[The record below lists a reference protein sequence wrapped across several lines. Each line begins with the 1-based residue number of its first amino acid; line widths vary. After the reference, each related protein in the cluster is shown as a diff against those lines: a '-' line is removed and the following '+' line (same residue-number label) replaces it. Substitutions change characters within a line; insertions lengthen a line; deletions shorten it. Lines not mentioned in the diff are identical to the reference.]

1 MPHKMRNSAGIII
14 KPAGLRT
21 FEESTDLYRK
31 HTAIVASAAARV
43 MDLVMPI
50 VVPAE
55 TIEYVAL
62 CEVGRINF
70 EWSAWERAKYEFW
83 REYAQCGPIPNL
95 KFPEP
100 PDQGEG
106 HSGCWRM
113 WALLIQHQVEG
124 HHDGFYSYQ
133 TQNIKDC
140 VAQILKDER
149 HKKHPASCP
158 CKVPNNPWDY
168 SEQVEAL
175 EPLGVKHHERC
186 RCAPGRGQC
195 HQKNA
200 IATAAVTLSI

>member
-1 MPHKMRNSAGIII
+1 MRNSAGIII

-31 HTAIVASAAARV
+31 HTAIVAAAAARV

-50 VVPAE
+50 VAPAE

-62 CEVGRINF
+62 CGVGRIKF
-70 EWSAWERAKYEFW
+70 EWSAWERAEYECW
-83 REYAQCGPIPNL
+83 REYSQCGKIPNL

-100 PDQGEG
+100 PDQALGG
-106 HSGCWRM
+106 PGCWRM
-113 WALLIQHQVEG
+113 WALLIQNQVEG
-124 HHDGFYSYQ
+124 YRDLSYNYQ

-140 VAQILKDER
+140 VAQILKDEN
-149 HKKHPASCP
+149 HKKHPLCCP
-158 CKVPNNPWDY
+158 CKVPNNPWY
-168 SEQVEAL
+168 SSEQVKAL

-186 RCAPGRGQC
+186 RCAPGLEQC

-200 IATAAVTLSI
+200 TAFAGANPDH